1 LAWVSLFWRSA
12 EETERPV
19 FPVAGGFVTS
29 TGGFRATLWGG
40 GFGVAA
46 ASLGSVERGG
56 DGECRMDLGDGGPDA
71 GGVLSVS
78 AAEVFGRLCHEF
90 FGFAVVI

>member
-12 EETERPV
+12 EETEYPV

-29 TGGFRATLWGG
+29 KGGFRATLWG
-40 GFGVAA
+40 
-46 ASLGSVERGG
+46 GG

-78 AAEVFGRLCHEF
+78 PAEVFGRLCHEF

>member
-1 LAWVSLFWRSA
+1 MFWRPA
-12 EETERPV
+12 EETEYPV
-19 FPVAGGFVTS
+19 FPVAGGSVTS
-29 TGGFRATLWGG
+29 SGGL
-40 GFGVAA
+40 GVGA
-46 ASLGSVERGG
+46 ASLGWLGRGG

-78 AAEVFGRLCHEF
+78 PAEVFGRLCHEF